1 MKKTKPDIIK
11 LNILTIILT
20 LIFIS
25 CDVNKIDSESKNKTN
40 PKENTKNLLNESQN
54 LKTSHQKSLE
64 EKDPISKLKEIGKKL
79 KTQEEKDTAEIATI
93 DTAQFDFLGSLKTQ
107 HYKDLSENEEMNIKR
122 IIYSS
127 LNYEIEKIKTLKEII
142 EKLKENSEH
151 QKILERFLYSISL
164 IIQSQLNAGLEKI
177 KNKLNTL
184 TQKNYKAILMEIEYS
199 LKLKENFGKALNK
212 TVEEYNQDLA
222 NIKTNK
228 EALVKHMDENYTN
241 LNSFK
246 PTN

>member
-241 LNSFK
+241 LNS
-246 PTN
+246 

>member
-107 HYKDLSENEEMNIKR
+107 RYKDLSENEEMNIKR